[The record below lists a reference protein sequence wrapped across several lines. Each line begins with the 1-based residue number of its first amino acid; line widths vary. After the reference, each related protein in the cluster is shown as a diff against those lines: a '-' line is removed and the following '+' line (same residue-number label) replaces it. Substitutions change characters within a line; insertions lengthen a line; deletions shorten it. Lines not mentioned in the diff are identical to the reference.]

1 MKKCKPILITL
12 LLLIGPLIPQVSA
25 QDVDKVQAIFIVNFT
40 KYIQWPEGT
49 DESMTVGIFGNSRV
63 LLELEALVAKKPDL
77 KINVIKIASSDEVG
91 KCDIIFVPE
100 EQYRNLGT
108 IEAAVQ
114 RNPVLIVTETDEPVH
129 NNQGGIGFY
138 LDNSKLKFTINR
150 GHIEDKAMK
159 VSNNLLG
166 LAKVI

>member
-1 MKKCKPILITL
+1 MKKCKPLLITL
-12 LLLIGPLIPQVSA
+12 LLLIGPFVQQVTA

-40 KYIQWPEGT
+40 KYILWPEKA
-49 DESMTVGIFGNSRV
+49 DASMTVGVFGNSRV
-63 LLELEALVAKKPDL
+63 LLELESLITKKPDL
-77 KINVIKIASSDEVG
+77 KLSVIKIVSSEEVDQ
-91 KCDIIFVPE
+91 CDIIFVPE
-100 EQYRNLGT
+100 EQYKNLGT
-108 IEAAVQ
+108 IAAAVQ
-114 RNPVLIVTETDEPVH
+114 GNPVLVVTETDEPIH

-150 GHIEDKAMK
+150 CQIENKSMK